1 VSKRYPTPKQF
12 TGSSQSIA
20 HVANDQE
27 FCRRH
32 AIWMS
37 CNPTIADVDFP
48 IREQLAQVVVGP
60 TIAEPKLKHLPV
72 QLLDQAGRHIEAGA
86 LGL

>member
-1 VSKRYPTPKQF
+1 MSCYPT
-12 TGSSQSIA
+12 
-20 HVANDQE
+20 V
-27 FCRRH
+27 
-32 AIWMS
+32 
-37 CNPTIADVDFP
+37 ADVDFP

-60 TIAEPKLKHLPV
+60 TIAEPELKHLPV